1 MNLLETLHDIVKPVG
16 EKPIIQKLIEK
27 AKVKTFDYNAA
38 AIECAVG
45 DRLFIVP
52 YHNSDHLIESYLEYE
67 AGQQSINPNDTES
80 MELMD
85 VVADKEFLEDEFM
98 RNINAAIE
106 L

>member
-1 MNLLETLHDIVKPVG
+1 MNLLEQLHDIVKPAG

-27 AKVKTFDYNAA
+27 AKDKTWDYSGG
-38 AIECAVG
+38 AIECDAD
-45 DRLFIVP
+45 DRLFIID
-52 YHNSDHLIESYLEYE
+52 YKQEYLIKSYLEYE
-67 AGQQSINPNDTES
+67 GGYMAIDPSDIESIEI
-80 MELMD
+80 MD